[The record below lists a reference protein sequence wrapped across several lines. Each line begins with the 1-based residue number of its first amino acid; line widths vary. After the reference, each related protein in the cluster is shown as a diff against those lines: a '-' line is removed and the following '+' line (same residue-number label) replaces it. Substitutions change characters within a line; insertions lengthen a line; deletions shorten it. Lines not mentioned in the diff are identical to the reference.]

1 MRPFLHHLELTLR
14 TYPTPL
20 PVVQLIA
27 RSLPPDDE
35 VAALRATFTELD
47 ADGSGA
53 ISAAELAAALRQLG
67 TAEGSIQQEA
77 QRMMEVG
84 MMVGGEGHWWA

>member
-1 MRPFLHHLELTLR
+1 M
-14 TYPTPL
+14 
-20 PVVQLIA
+20 
-27 RSLPPDDE
+27 
-35 VAALRATFTELD
+35 AALRATFTELD

-77 QRMMEVG
+77 QQMIEVG
-84 MMVGGEGHWWA
+84 GRGWRAKAAPHCGELSVDDSGLLFVGWLT